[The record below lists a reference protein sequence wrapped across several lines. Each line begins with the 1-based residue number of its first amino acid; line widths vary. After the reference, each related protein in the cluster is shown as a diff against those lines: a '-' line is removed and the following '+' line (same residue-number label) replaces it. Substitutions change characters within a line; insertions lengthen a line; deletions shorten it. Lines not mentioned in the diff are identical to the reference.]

1 MSFFPCSLEISKV
14 SLERFIICFWL
25 TRNREKKHESC
36 NKHHRH
42 DEPIIAGALQ
52 RLCKSFWF
60 ICYYAYWWWWVTLHY
75 IHPKEKLHSWFSFL
89 RIESNL
95 TCIENKFRLVAN
107 ACTTYTLTLKSWDL
121 QHFNCT
127 LTSTR
132 RKNTGFYVAVRI
144 QILENTTKTC
154 RFFLFFLPK
163 ESPNVLSFCWLM

>member
-1 MSFFPCSLEISKV
+1 MLCGVCAYVLFSCSLEISKV

-36 NKHHRH
+36 NKHHHH

-60 ICYYAYWWWWVTLHY
+60 ICCYAYWWWVHITSKRKATYLV
-75 IHPKEKLHSWFSFL
+75 FL
-89 RIESNL
+89 FLESNL
-95 TCIENKFRLVAN
+95 TCIENKFRFVAN

-127 LTSTR
+127 PTSTR
-132 RKNTGFYVAVRI
+132 RKKYW
-144 QILENTTKTC
+144 ILCGSENTNLRT
-154 RFFLFFLPK
+154 FY
-163 ESPNVLSFCWLM
+163 